1 MQSKSSMTLI
11 HFNRKESKKTSAR
24 DQNALSFFSKQS
36 LKGKCL
42 WWCHRK
48 SQPHGRIW
56 SLKFNIVHNYIS
68 YPINECLLNSL
79 QFWCTHFWCSNLHK
93 MAVKITWKNPP
104 TKENTHQKREN
115 SIKLHGKFVWLVF
128 GKKKIT
134 SSVFGGTSIYQQNY
148 STFALDSSSMNMKNE
163 NAEREY
169 NRFGKFFTNRVE
181 RAHCQNR
188 HQWNFP
194 HIAQTSRYFLVN
206 SHTFE

>member
-42 WWCHRK
+42 GWCHRK

-93 MAVKITWKNPP
+93 MAVKITCKNPP

-115 SIKLHGKFVWLVF
+115 SIKLHGKFH
-128 GKKKIT
+128 KIT
-134 SSVFGGTSIYQQNY
+134 LKIRLTGIWKKEDYVIGVRRNINIPAKLFDFCS
-148 STFALDSSSMNMKNE
+148 
-163 NAEREY
+163 
-169 NRFGKFFTNRVE
+169 RFVDD
-181 RAHCQNR
+181 AHEKWKR
-188 HQWNFP
+188 WAR
-194 HIAQTSRYFLVN
+194 I
-206 SHTFE
+206 